1 MGEKIMI
8 MIFHKPEKISGL
20 TITKV
25 KSMKTL
31 EIKYDEWEI
40 IEDIIKVLS
49 PFYDAT
55 VMLSNSSYPTIST
68 GYVVRYCLISFLQ
81 NKDSDSQTLI
91 DLKKGS

>member
-68 GYVVRYCLISFLQ
+68 GYSGDIAWFLSFLQ
-81 NKDSDSQTLI
+81 KKDSDPQTFI
-91 DLKKGS
+91 D